1 MLQVTQSDSRPPMV
15 TFFEFEPTLL
25 THENNGTEPHRT
37 TADFV
42 ATKVHIG
49 LISLAQTGI
58 DPQVG
63 LR

>member
-1 MLQVTQSDSRPPMV
+1 MV